1 MRKLLD
7 QLPARTLPFEPDKS
21 QPNIAVNMTQ
31 ITFVMPC
38 YHGARGTK
46 GLALKPGCLTY

>member
-1 MRKLLD
+1 MRILLD

-21 QPNIAVNMTQ
+21 QPNIAVQTMTQ

-38 YHGARGTK
+38 NILR
-46 GLALKPGCLTY
+46 

>member
-21 QPNIAVNMTQ
+21 QPNIAVNDNSNHRRE
-31 ITFVMPC
+31 P
-38 YHGARGTK
+38 
-46 GLALKPGCLTY
+46 